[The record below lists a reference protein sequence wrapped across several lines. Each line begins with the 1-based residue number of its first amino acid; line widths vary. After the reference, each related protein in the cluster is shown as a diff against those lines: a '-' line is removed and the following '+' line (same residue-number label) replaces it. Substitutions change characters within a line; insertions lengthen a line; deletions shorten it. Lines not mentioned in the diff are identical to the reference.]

1 MRALSILFGAILLTL
16 IGTQASAAHPAAL
29 CPWLHQR
36 APASSSV
43 ADENRQPA
51 HSPSSY
57 TCRIVTGYGTAIG
70 RGTTALQAK
79 ENAREIC
86 GSKIIDQYYA
96 QRGQINADVED
107 DLALACVNLEC
118 Q

>member
-1 MRALSILFGAILLTL
+1 MRVLSILFGAILLTL
-16 IGTQASAAHPAAL
+16 IGTRASAAQPAAL

-36 APASSSV
+36 APAS
-43 ADENRQPA
+43 ATAQENRQPA

-70 RGTTALQAK
+70 RGSTALQAK

-96 QRGQINADVED
+96 QRGQIGADVED